1 MLLHCSTYHVEH
13 VPVCCVV
20 EWSACAFATHKQLL
34 VTSLHVQV
42 RLDALV
48 LEQIS
53 TEQI

>member
-1 MLLHCSTYHVEH
+1 MLHCSTYHVEH
-13 VPVCCVV
+13 VPVGCVV
-20 EWSACAFATHKQLL
+20 EGSACALATHEQLL
-34 VTSLHVQV
+34 VASLHVQI